1 MAEQT
6 PKMDIGEGKEN
17 VTAEKKETENKGTV
31 FAAEDSNQKP
41 TKQAENVESDFEI
54 ISKEVTKEVNEQT
67 TKKSDL
73 SNLIIDSTN
82 ITSVAKN
89 TDNKMDIKESEN
101 AKTKDDDKISE
112 TKERKTSFVNIA
124 VIKEAGDGDVKK
136 NDLKETLSSM
146 PGMTKSVSKEIL
158 KATDATDL
166 KQMANDLAESEKG
179 EEEGGSVIDIS
190 VVDTEPDT
198 GAVDG
203 VEAEIIGDD
212 EEVTISPGEGEEV
225 LEVTLEMRHAIPLVS
240 AMVALVAA
248 IYALIF
254 YTNV

>member
-1 MAEQT
+1 
-6 PKMDIGEGKEN
+6 MDTGEGKEN

-31 FAAEDSNQKP
+31 IAVEDSNQKP

-54 ISKEVTKEVNEQT
+54 ISKEVTKDVNEQT

-89 TDNKMDIKESEN
+89 TDNKMDIKETEN

-136 NDLKETLSSM
+136 NDLQETLSSM

-158 KATDATDL
+158 KATDAIDL

>member
-1 MAEQT
+1 
-6 PKMDIGEGKEN
+6 
-17 VTAEKKETENKGTV
+17 
-31 FAAEDSNQKP
+31 
-41 TKQAENVESDFEI
+41 
-54 ISKEVTKEVNEQT
+54 
-67 TKKSDL
+67 
-73 SNLIIDSTN
+73 
-82 ITSVAKN
+82 
-89 TDNKMDIKESEN
+89 
-101 AKTKDDDKISE
+101 
-112 TKERKTSFVNIA
+112 
-124 VIKEAGDGDVKK
+124 
-136 NDLKETLSSM
+136 M